1 MRRERCGE
9 EAERRGGERRKEIEA
24 RRERGAER
32 ERRGERGREGEGKS
46 GGGKREG
53 RGQDSEG
60 GRELARS
67 CSCALFIPANQ
78 TRREGAG
85 ALLRAHQEGRPDAQE
100 VDRQEGRPQED
111 RHEEEAVAQEEDRHE
126 EEAVASTGV
135 YRHHPR
141 CSQERFQEF
150 QSSLVVL
157 YVDLEKSFK

>member
-1 MRRERCGE
+1 M
-9 EAERRGGERRKEIEA
+9 
-24 RRERGAER
+24 
-32 ERRGERGREGEGKS
+32 
-46 GGGKREG
+46 
-53 RGQDSEG
+53 EG
-60 GRELARS
+60 GHS
-67 CSCALFIPANQ
+67 
-78 TRREGAG
+78 
-85 ALLRAHQEGRPDAQE
+85 AHQEGRPDAQE

-111 RHEEEAVAQEEDRHE
+111 RHKEEAVAQEEGRHKEDRHK